1 MRYICE
7 APDGCAWFRIETVAE
22 AEAESAAM
30 RHAVEKFFRKA
41 MAEATET
48 YRPISTVLFEQDI
61 GLKAHIQREMPI
73 FLTLRND
80 DGEPL
85 ATAMLPPGGRDDGG
99 FTPIIV
105 GPQNGNPYIDRGEAI
120 AALAKHF
127 GIALSA
133 RAAIR
138 IAAEAAADR
147 RSALEEISSWHTH
160 CSSFPPPAAAS
171 WRTIPASPG
180 GRGSARSS
188 RTC

>member
-41 MAEATET
+41 MTEATET

-85 ATAMLPPGGRDDGG
+85 ATAMLPPGGKAFDD
-99 FTPIIV
+99 FRMIIV
-105 GPQNGNPYIDRGEAI
+105 GPSNHDPFASHDEPIQ
-120 AALAKHF
+120 ALAKHF
-127 GIALSA
+127 GLVLNSE
-133 RAAIR
+133 R
-138 IAAEAAADR
+138 
-147 RSALEEISSWHTH
+147 
-160 CSSFPPPAAAS
+160 CFPYVHY
-171 WRTIPASPG
+171 G
-180 GRGSARSS
+180 V
-188 RTC
+188 